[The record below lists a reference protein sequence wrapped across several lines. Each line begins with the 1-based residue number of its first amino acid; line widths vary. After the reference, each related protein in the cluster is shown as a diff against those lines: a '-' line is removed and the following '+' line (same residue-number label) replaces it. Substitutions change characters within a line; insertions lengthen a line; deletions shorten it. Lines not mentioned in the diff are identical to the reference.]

1 MNQKTYPK
9 EVFAYLKDKAL
20 KKWDLEWIEVS
31 GIDQVIVVPAIC
43 EFQNIKNLL
52 SSLIKNGRSLLQ
64 KTLVIFVINNSV
76 SSNQQIKEDN
86 KKSLELLR
94 AIINKSNSAQ
104 FINKISKSG
113 IQVGLID
120 ASSKGKEFEDKQAG
134 VGLAR
139 KIGLDH
145 ALKVFDYSNTDK
157 KILIS
162 LDADCT
168 VEENYLQEIN
178 IFFKKQYISVANI
191 DFEHNLDRV
200 DINISRRG
208 IVSYEIF
215 LRHYVIGLLFAG
227 SPYAFHTIGSIL
239 VCDHEAYIKAGGM
252 NTRQAAEDFYFL
264 QKLAKLYTINKITST
279 KVKPSARESWRV
291 PFGTGKSMTS
301 YLSNHKDILLYDPDE
316 YIILK
321 QWLELLNSDL
331 SLNTDIILNET
342 KKIHSELFNFLENRN
357 FNKDWDQIINNSK
370 SEKQLN
376 YQRKNWFDAFKT
388 LKLMHHLRDTTFP
401 MMDLKSGVEKLF
413 KIVGQSEKINFN
425 DFENDLNTIYEA
437 YLSEL
442 RILENSFTE
451 GSPKQDA

>member
-43 EFQNIKNLL
+43 EFQNIQSLL

-76 SSNQQIKEDN
+76 SSSLEVKEDN
-86 KKSLELLR
+86 KQSLELLR
-94 AIINKSNSAQ
+94 AIINKSNS
-104 FINKISKSG
+104 NKFISKILKSRMQIG
-113 IQVGLID
+113 VVD

-139 KIGLDH
+139 KIGLDQ
-145 ALKVFDYSNTDK
+145 ALKVFDYSNPAK
-157 KILIS
+157 KVLIS

-178 IFFKKQYISVANI
+178 IFFNKQNISVANI
-191 DFEHNLDRV
+191 DFEHNLDRE

-208 IVSYEIF
+208 IISYEIY

-264 QKLAKLYTINKITST
+264 QKLSKLYSINKIIST

-291 PFGTGKSMTS
+291 PFGTGKSMTN
-301 YLSNHKDILLYDPDE
+301 YLSNQKDILLYDPDE
-316 YIILK
+316 FIVLK
-321 QWLELLNSDL
+321 KWLKLLNSDL
-331 SLNTDIILNET
+331 SLNTDMIIKESN
-342 KKIHSELFNFLENRN
+342 KIHPELFNFLETQS
-357 FNKDWDQIINNSK
+357 FNKDWDRILINSK

-376 YQRKNWFDAFKT
+376 YQRKNWFDAFET
-388 LKLMHHLRDTTFP
+388 LKLIHHLRDTSFP
-401 MMDLKSGVEKLF
+401 MIDIDSGVKKLF
-413 KIVGQSEKINFN
+413 KVVQHSVNFDLADEK
-425 DFENDLNTIYEA
+425 NTIEDLYA
-437 YLSEL
+437 NYLSEL
-442 RILENSFTE
+442 RLLELALHN
-451 GSPKQDA
+451 KNLV